1 MSYLIRA
8 TFHRYVGTISSTP
21 RVNYYGR
28 HFADHGFD
36 NAAPLV
42 PFETAEEA
50 RAAVRESENQNYY
63 LGNGETSRPTL
74 VVVPISRAPAY
85 IREII

>member
-8 TFHRYVGTISSTP
+8 TFHRYVGTLTNRANPS
-21 RVNYYGR
+21 YYGV
-28 HFADHGFD
+28 HGFD
-36 NAAPLV
+36 DTAPVV
-42 PFETAEEA
+42 PFETAAEA
-50 RAAVRESENQNYY
+50 RAMVREFNAETYHLS
-63 LGNGETSRPTL
+63 NGEVSRPTL